1 MIATNPKSKD
11 INMKGL
17 FAYALLAT
25 VVSAA
30 PRVFEREDD
39 DNCEMVWV
47 TVYGDGP
54 ATTSNADQSTSF
66 SGGRSSSAT
75 ESLAATSSGP
85 AVKEVGINDEVAV
98 MNKVALAP
106 GVHNEAG
113 AATSTDSSSTIL
125 QSSPTSVA
133 APATASNSS
142 SSASDSSS
150 ALSLPT
156 RPDGSAPIPINNH
169 HLSAPVAK
177 DPVPAGAATY
187 TPPTAGVFNN
197 TDFAAWMKQQKD
209 ANLASKWMVVAAGAY
224 RYAPGPVMPSGTDAN
239 TVVGEG
245 IAIYFTTGGWTLDLR
260 GVTFYVDITPEN
272 QNQRPGDMIYINQSE
287 DFTILGGTVWI
298 DQGEIWTQARVT
310 SVGTTD
316 SQGNQIATMEVEQGY
331 NVSAW
336 RAAGPRNQG
345 CVDDSDANH
354 FTRPACNFWY
364 VNDYNFD
371 GLESK
376 RTFTASIASRSAIKK
391 GYVITMEVVI
401 NSYTTISTENNG
413 NFHVKGF
420 TSNGYVASI
429 GLGSKVAPVFEDVY
443 YVNPPPRPGYA
454 PRVEGP
460 ALSWG
465 NIGGPVYNPP
475 GQTLAQLPGSV
486 WQTTG
491 CEKDLQSASNA
502 TVPL

>member
-1 MIATNPKSKD
+1 
-11 INMKGL
+11 MKGL
-17 FAYALLAT
+17 LAFALLAT
-25 VVSAA
+25 VVSTA
-30 PRVFEREDD
+30 PQLLDRETHDD
-39 DNCEMVWV
+39 DDGCEMVWV

-54 ATTSNADQSTSF
+54 ATITTADQSTSYPGE
-66 SGGRSSSAT
+66 SSSSAT
-75 ESLAATSSGP
+75 KFSVASSS
-85 AVKEVGINDEVAV
+85 ASVAKEAGINEEVAM
-98 MNKVALAP
+98 MNKVALAS
-106 GVHNEAG
+106 GAQNQAG
-113 AATSTDSSSTIL
+113 DASSTTSSSTTF
-125 QSSPTSVA
+125 QSSPASIV
-133 APATASNSS
+133 APAAVGGLPSS
-142 SSASDSSS
+142 TSDRSSVLD
-150 ALSLPT
+150 LPA
-156 RPDGSAPIPINNH
+156 RPDGSAPIPISNE

-177 DPVPAGAATY
+177 DSVPAGAATY
-187 TPPTAGVFNN
+187 TPPTAGIFNN
-197 TDFAAWMKQQKD
+197 TDFAAWMKQQKE
-209 ANLASKWMVVAAGAY
+209 ANLASKWMVVAAGVY
-224 RYAPGPVMPSGTDAN
+224 RYAPGPVMPTGTDPN
-239 TVVGEG
+239 NVVGEG
-245 IAIYFTTGGWTLDLR
+245 IAIYFMTGGWTLDLR

-310 SVGTTD
+310 SVGTAD

-331 NVSAW
+331 NFSAW

-371 GLESK
+371 ALDSK

-391 GYVITMEVVI
+391 GYVITMQVVT
-401 NSYTTISTENNG
+401 NSFTTISTENNG

-443 YVNPPPRPGYA
+443 YVNPPPRPGFA

-502 TVPL
+502 TVPN